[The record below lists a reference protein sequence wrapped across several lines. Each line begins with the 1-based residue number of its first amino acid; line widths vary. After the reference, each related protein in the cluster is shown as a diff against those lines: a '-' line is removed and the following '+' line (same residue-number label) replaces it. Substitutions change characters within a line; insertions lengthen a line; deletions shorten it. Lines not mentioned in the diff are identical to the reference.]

1 MIFNHPISQRPLQKN
16 LFVFENELFRD
27 YLYGVRKLDGGNN
40 DRELINM
47 VKICKTYSIAD
58 FFFFFFV
65 TMEHRRSHHN
75 TTFPTAKS

>member
-58 FFFFFFV
+58 FFFFFFFRNDGAS
-65 TMEHRRSHHN
+65 EESSQYDI
-75 TTFPTAKS
+75 PYC